1 MDVVIT
7 LTFDNPVEY
16 EEWLRGQ
23 ARAAFLNNSDNV
35 PTAEMATTMAPIKAK
50 PMLGNE
56 ATNLA
61 GAGSG
66 DEGDLK
72 PEHIEEA
79 VAAITAAAK
88 EPVKKSRGRKARAAK
103 KEAAPVKPTIIPKKE
118 EGRPTAPPA
127 TEAAPAEGEKTYTLA
142 DSREVLTA
150 YLAKPGNGA
159 ESLLKELKVHDAKRI
174 NEVPSQ
180 HIHGFLKRMVEAS

>member
-16 EEWLRGQ
+16 KNWLRDQ
-23 ARAAFLNNSDNV
+23 TQSALQPAPV
-35 PTAEMATTMAPIKAK
+35 TAEMAAV
-50 PMLGNE
+50 E
-56 ATNLA
+56 LA
-61 GAGSG
+61 M
-66 DEGDLK
+66 
-72 PEHIEEA
+72 PEEA
-79 VAAITAAAK
+79 RATSEDASSPITPEERTAAAEK
-88 EPVKKSRGRKARAAK
+88 IAPKKRRGRKARTAE
-103 KEAAPVKPTIIPKKE
+103 KEAAPVKTTIIPKKE
-118 EGRPTAPPA
+118 EVLPTAPPA

-159 ESLLKELKVHDAKRI
+159 ESLLKELKKHDAKRI